1 MGRRR
6 APWHWV
12 WSCAVTSAAANPG
25 TCSTTAP
32 IGAVVFDVG
41 GVLLDWDPR
50 YLYRSLLPDEESVER
65 FLAEVCTPSWNAAQ
79 DAGRDWDEAVA
90 VLTAQF
96 PEYADLIRAY
106 HERWPETVA
115 GAFED
120 TVAVLRELRAAGVP
134 TYALTNF
141 SAEKWEIAVERWS
154 FLGEL
159 DGAVVSGRERVTKP
173 DPAIYRLLLE
183 RYALTPETTFFTDD
197 VAANVE
203 GARRV
208 GLRAELFVGADAL
221 RAQLVAAGV
230 LRPSS
235 AATVAGQ
242 PSQSGMVPHADGM
255 PHERSQSYGHP
266 GPGRHHPGP
275 DRQPGPGGPPGSD
288 GQVSADVDGR

>member
-1 MGRRR
+1 
-6 APWHWV
+6 
-12 WSCAVTSAAANPG
+12 VTSAA
-25 TCSTTAP
+25 TSVDTSTAGP
-32 IGAVVFDVG
+32 IEAVVFDIG

-50 YLYRSLLPDEESVER
+50 YLYRSLLPDETSIER

-90 VLTAQF
+90 TLTARF
-96 PEYADLIRAY
+96 PEHADLIRAY

-115 GAFED
+115 GVFED

-141 SAEKWEIAVERWS
+141 SAQKWEIAVERWS
-154 FLGEL
+154 VLREF
-159 DGAVVSGRERVTKP
+159 DGAVVSGKERVTKP

-183 RYALTPETTFFTDD
+183 RYGLAPQTTFFTDD
-197 VAANVE
+197 SPANVE
-203 GARRV
+203 AARRV

-235 AATVAGQ
+235 AATVEGQAAPHGAGH
-242 PSQSGMVPHADGM
+242 G
-255 PHERSQSYGHP
+255 
-266 GPGRHHPGP
+266 
-275 DRQPGPGGPPGSD
+275 GGPAAESLGPAASD
-288 GQVSADVDGR
+288 GQVGPGRQGSADESVATEVDR